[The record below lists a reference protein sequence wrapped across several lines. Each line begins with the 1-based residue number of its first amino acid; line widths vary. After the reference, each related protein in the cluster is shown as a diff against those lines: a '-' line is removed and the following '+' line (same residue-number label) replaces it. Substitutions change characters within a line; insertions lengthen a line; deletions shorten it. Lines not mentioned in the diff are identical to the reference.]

1 MKKRKVNEVRD
12 KKGLSDIVVTLIIIV
27 LSLVAIGVVWVVVS
41 NMLKSGTQQASFQ
54 FGTLFLDLKID
65 KVLVDSNGNY
75 LVTISRGTGQGDL
88 TGIDFVFSDGK
99 NSQVVKEST
108 SIQEL
113 GSQTFTFSP
122 SDLGSISVPTEI
134 DIAPVL
140 NSGGSDQVG
149 SKVDSKFYSV
159 ASCSGAMYVSA
170 SAYRPANPTTNTIWQ
185 VPCNSA
191 CSAISGSFIG
201 LVTNYV
207 EQADVS
213 GTASNCGGVNFYPTN
228 TGGETVNGKVV
239 AQCVCSVS
247 SSA

>member
-1 MKKRKVNEVRD
+1 MKKKKVNELKN

-41 NMLKSGTQQASFQ
+41 NILKSSSSQASFQ
-54 FGTLFLDLKID
+54 FGTLFLDLKIE

-75 LVTISRGTGQGDL
+75 LVTVSRGTGQGEL
-88 TGIDFVFSDGK
+88 TGIDFVFSDGI
-99 NSQVVKEST
+99 NSQVVKESS

-113 GSQTFTFSP
+113 GSQTFTFTP
-122 SDLGSISVPTEI
+122 SDLGSITFVKQI

-140 NSGGSDQVG
+140 NSGGNDQIG
-149 SKVDSKFYSV
+149 SKVDSKFYSI
-159 ASCSGAMYVSA
+159 ASCSGAMYIST
-170 SAYRPANPTTNTIWQ
+170 SAYRPANPKTNSIWQ
-185 VPCNSA
+185 SPCSSA
-191 CSAISGSFIG
+191 CTAISGSFIG

-239 AQCVCSVS
+239 AQCICSVS